1 MSVSEPDLREQYR
14 RASDEELAFLAR
26 QGSSEFTPTAW
37 ALLQEEMTRRR
48 LAPPQAAPRPPRAQE
63 EPVQMEPGML
73 PLLRW
78 GEVPDRG
85 IPERSAELSEQEM
98 LALDAEEDAPEPEAT
113 APPSHVVTAEF
124 TGRGGEYF
132 RIWVVNLLLTAL
144 TLGLYSGWSKVRRV
158 KYFRQNT
165 WLDGHVFD
173 YHGNPV
179 AILRGRLLALV
190 LLAAYSWAFQFSNVA
205 GLVTVATLCAAG
217 PWLFMRAQQFSLA
230 NTSFLGLRFGFR
242 AGPHEA
248 YATVLPALALWL
260 LPGVAAALA
269 TDVHWWFGL
278 PALAFPWMHHRLKA
292 FQRRHATYGDR
303 EFTFAPAR
311 LQFYWVYVKGL
322 GLVMVG
328 GLIAGLVF
336 AVLLVLQLVRGRAV
350 EVATGAI
357 GETMAFVAVFFT
369 YLLTWPYCG
378 TRLQQVVWSHTR
390 LASIAFRTD
399 IRAVPLFRLVLKN
412 VALIILTCGIYWPW
426 AAVALARYRVGCMR
440 VESDVALSTLAAG
453 VQAPSVS
460 PTGDAAADF
469 FGLDI
474 GF

>member
-1 MSVSEPDLREQYR
+1 MSPK
-14 RASDEELAFLAR
+14 
-26 QGSSEFTPTAW
+26 
-37 ALLQEEMTRRR
+37 
-48 LAPPQAAPRPPRAQE
+48 
-63 EPVQMEPGML
+63 
-73 PLLRW
+73 
-78 GEVPDRG
+78 
-85 IPERSAELSEQEM
+85 
-98 LALDAEEDAPEPEAT
+98 DAPEPEAT
-113 APPSHVVTAEF
+113 APPRHVVTAEF
-124 TGRGGEYF
+124 TGRGGEYL

-217 PWLFMRAQQFSLA
+217 PWLFMRAQRFSLA

-269 TDVHWWFGL
+269 TDEHWLIWLIGL
-278 PALAFPWMHHRLKA
+278 PVLAFPWMHHRLKA

-328 GLIAGLVF
+328 GLIASLVI
-336 AVLLVLQLVRGRAV
+336 VVVLQLVVQREPGRAV
-350 EVATGAI
+350 EVATGARVYTGI
-357 GETMAFVAVFFT
+357 VMLFFT

-399 IRAVPLFRLVLKN
+399 IRALPLFRLLLKN

-453 VQAPSVS
+453 VQAASVS
-460 PTGDAAADF
+460 PTGDAATDF